1 MVLVRAMKCPARFK
15 VLIIATQPTELEW
28 LRGRLRDAGAP
39 SESVEI
45 FASRDVREAF
55 GAFSGV
61 EIDVVMV
68 ELSARSEAVL
78 ETVRELRRKAPD
90 VPIVIVT
97 DLAHEPVAF
106 HAVQAGAQDY
116 VIKELD
122 DTRVF
127 WRAIRHAIERATLAR
142 RRDALLIREHDARL
156 AAEEAREDA
165 DQARAKAELLEQRA
179 IFLADSTA
187 ALSTTL
193 DPREI
198 LATAARVVVPMLAEA
213 AAAFI
218 IDEQGRL
225 ELIESTT
232 DSSPRC
238 THLLGAACRLAAR
251 DTIDALVARA
261 RRGGYV
267 VIDGVRQPPA
277 ESTVPPRIVTSGVDR
292 RSCMLV
298 PLRSR
303 DRTLGLLVLIVC
315 SEHDRDNGAG
325 RMLAQAFAARVA
337 AAVENSLLYEE
348 SRRAIRTRDHV
359 LGIVSHDLRNPLS
372 AIGLCANALQHQTD
386 NTQAQ
391 REHLVSTIR
400 DAVHW
405 TQRLLGD
412 LVDVASIEAGH
423 LSMTPTRVDPI
434 VLLSRSLD
442 LFEQS
447 ASGIVPRLA
456 DDVPDYLPAVTGD
469 EERLLQVLANLLSNA
484 RKFVGPGGSITLGA
498 DVAGEWVRFRVSD
511 TGPGIAPEDQ
521 RHIFDWYWRAS
532 HERSERGTGLGLA
545 IAKGIV
551 DAHGGRIAV
560 ESAPGQ
566 GTTFSFTV
574 PLASARPDTKATAAE
589 ASASTILVS
598 A

>member
-1 MVLVRAMKCPARFK
+1 
-15 VLIIATQPTELEW
+15 
-28 LRGRLRDAGAP
+28 
-39 SESVEI
+39 
-45 FASRDVREAF
+45 
-55 GAFSGV
+55 
-61 EIDVVMV
+61 
-68 ELSARSEAVL
+68 
-78 ETVRELRRKAPD
+78 
-90 VPIVIVT
+90 
-97 DLAHEPVAF
+97 
-106 HAVQAGAQDY
+106 
-116 VIKELD
+116 
-122 DTRVF
+122 
-127 WRAIRHAIERATLAR
+127 
-142 RRDALLIREHDARL
+142 
-156 AAEEAREDA
+156 
-165 DQARAKAELLEQRA
+165 
-179 IFLADSTA
+179 
-187 ALSTTL
+187 
-193 DPREI
+193 
-198 LATAARVVVPMLAEA
+198 
-213 AAAFI
+213 
-218 IDEQGRL
+218 
-225 ELIESTT
+225 
-232 DSSPRC
+232 
-238 THLLGAACRLAAR
+238 
-251 DTIDALVARA
+251 
-261 RRGGYV
+261 

-315 SEHDRDNGAG
+315 SEHERDAAAG

-372 AIGLCANALQHQTD
+372 AIGLCANALQNQTD

-400 DAVHW
+400 DAVRW

-447 ASGIVPRLA
+447 ASGVVLRLA
-456 DDVPDYLPAVTGD
+456 DDVPDHLPAVTGD
-469 EERLLQVLANLLSNA
+469 AERLLQVLANLLSNA

-498 DVAGEWVRFRVSD
+498 NVTGEWVRFRVSD

-574 PLASARPDTKATAAE
+574 PLASARPDPKATVAE
-589 ASASTILVS
+589 TSVSSILVS
-598 A
+598 V

>member
-1 MVLVRAMKCPARFK
+1 MVLVRAMKCPARFR

-45 FASRDVREAF
+45 FESRDVREAF
-55 GAFSGV
+55 GALSGV
-61 EIDVVMV
+61 EVDVVLV
-68 ELSARSEAVL
+68 QLSARSEAAL

-165 DQARAKAELLEQRA
+165 DQARSRAELLEQRA

-232 DSSPRC
+232 DSSRRC

-251 DTIDALVARA
+251 DTIDALLARA

-277 ESTVPPRIVTSGVDR
+277 ESTVPRRIVSSDVDR
-292 RSCMLV
+292 RSCVLI

-315 SEHDRDNGAG
+315 SEHDRDDGEG
-325 RMLAQAFAARVA
+325 RLLAQAFAARVA

-348 SRRAIRTRDHV
+348 SRRAIRTRDQV

-372 AIGLCANALQHQTD
+372 AIGLCANALQNQMD

-391 REHLVSTIR
+391 RERLVSTIH
-400 DAVHW
+400 DAVDW

-434 VLLSRSLD
+434 VLLSRTLD

-447 ASGIVPRLA
+447 ASGVVPRLA
-456 DDVPDYLPAVTGD
+456 DDVPDHLPAVAGD
-469 EERLLQVLANLLSNA
+469 EDRLLQVLANLLSNA

-498 DVAGEWVRFRVSD
+498 NVVGEWVRFRVSD

-574 PLASARPDTKATAAE
+574 PLASARPDAKATVAE
-589 ASASTILVS
+589 ASVSTMLVS